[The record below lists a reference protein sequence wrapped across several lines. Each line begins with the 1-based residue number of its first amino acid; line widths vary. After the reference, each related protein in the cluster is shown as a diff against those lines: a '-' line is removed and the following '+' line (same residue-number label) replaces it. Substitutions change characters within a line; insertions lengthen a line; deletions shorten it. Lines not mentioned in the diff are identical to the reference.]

1 MAIMR
6 WGACDLD
13 LQVTLAVPGKY
24 EKLNL
29 VDMMSPAEDYLTHT
43 DFTLIQVGDQSKLR
57 NEIGHCQD
65 SQNNIFIPGTAESE
79 VRGSPV
85 EAPVT
90 PFPIFVAGL
99 VESEAQESPVETHCG
114 NCNSVLV
121 LGPQQAGSQG
131 SPVEAGSQRGPTEA
145 ESSPSVNIFTLKSLG
160 FDAHRSPAEAV
171 CSLCKNICNLE
182 FIQTKTQRSPVET
195 CCLCNLMISF
205 RQYSLYEFLLLCV
218 KLP

>member
-29 VDMMSPAEDYLTHT
+29 VDVMSPAENYLTPT
-43 DFTLIQVGDQSKLR
+43 DFTSIQVSDQS

-85 EAPVT
+85 EAQVT
-90 PFPIFVAGL
+90 PFSVFVAGL

-114 NCNSVLV
+114 NCNY
-121 LGPQQAGSQG
+121 
-131 SPVEAGSQRGPTEA
+131 
-145 ESSPSVNIFTLKSLG
+145 F
-160 FDAHRSPAEAV
+160 
-171 CSLCKNICNLE
+171 
-182 FIQTKTQRSPVET
+182 
-195 CCLCNLMISF
+195 
-205 RQYSLYEFLLLCV
+205 FLF
-218 KLP
+218 